1 VTAAAAPLLGSP
13 AHAAPAAHAR
23 LDWDRFDR
31 AIRDGFDRM
40 RITGAAVA
48 VVSADRVLHTTTL
61 GSRSLSPRR
70 PVTPLTRFV
79 VASTTKSMAATF
91 VATYVDQGLLGWDQ
105 LAVDAWSGFRAPTD
119 ELTRSL
125 TVRDLLGMGSGIRN
139 PPPTDLHL
147 GEPTAGDLM
156 QTLVTMPVVGRP
168 RQEFFYTNVPYAAG
182 GYLPLLASGVALKDL
197 GASFAKGMTDR
208 VFRPAGMTGAAIG
221 ADPRELVDD
230 YAVGYGSDLRGR
242 PQALAYA
249 AAGSTAPASSG
260 VATLEDMAAW
270 VRLQLRK
277 GLSVTGGRVVSA
289 ANLAECWK
297 AGVAAPV
304 TPTFDPDAVSQHY
317 GMGWFREEYRD
328 GSTLIHHS
336 GYVDGFTP
344 FIGFLPAQD
353 IGLIVLTNHDF
364 EFRLFVLNVLLDQLL
379 GLNPGVPDA
388 IVAAGD
394 AALAALASLDRQSR
408 AVDLKPV
415 APYLGYYE
423 RGYSL
428 QREGREVQLRLASR
442 VWPLVQMPDGS
453 YLVSHGILRGNPVR
467 LARAADGTP
476 HIEIVGFE
484 TVRRAEGFA

>member
-13 AHAAPAAHAR
+13 AHAAPAAPAR

-156 QTLVTMPVVGRP
+156 QTLVTMPWSGGRGRSSSTPTCRTP
-168 RQEFFYTNVPYAAG
+168 RVATCPSWPAAS
-182 GYLPLLASGVALKDL
+182 PLKDL
-197 GASFAKGMTDR
+197 GASFAEGMSDR

-221 ADPRELVDD
+221 ADPRGAGRRLRRRLRHRP
-230 YAVGYGSDLRGR
+230 AGPATGSGVRGR
-242 PQALAYA
+242 GQHRPRKLGRRDPRGHDGLGPA
-249 AAGSTAPASSG
+249 AAATGLVGDRPARR
-260 VATLEDMAAW
+260 V
-270 VRLQLRK
+270 
-277 GLSVTGGRVVSA
+277 GGEPG
-289 ANLAECWK
+289 ECWK

-304 TPTFDPDAVSQHY
+304 TPTFDPDAVTSTTAW
-317 GMGWFREEYRD
+317 G
-328 GSTLIHHS
+328 GSARST
-336 GYVDGFTP
+336 GT
-344 FIGFLPAQD
+344 
-353 IGLIVLTNHDF
+353 
-364 EFRLFVLNVLLDQLL
+364 
-379 GLNPGVPDA
+379 VP
-388 IVAAGD
+388 
-394 AALAALASLDRQSR
+394 
-408 AVDLKPV
+408 P
-415 APYLGYYE
+415 
-423 RGYSL
+423 
-428 QREGREVQLRLASR
+428 
-442 VWPLVQMPDGS
+442 
-453 YLVSHGILRGNPVR
+453 
-467 LARAADGTP
+467 
-476 HIEIVGFE
+476 
-484 TVRRAEGFA
+484 